1 MFCFFVSFCGW
12 GGWWLWGEWGQT
24 LLHGSLFRSHFLHG
38 NWDLAVIRIIFATRS
53 VYIIMIHCTCRY
65 YIHLS
70 CFDLLIYRSDDQI
83 VLFPLNFFFLDH
95 PRIFRDPTK
104 WRAPWLWRQLEET
117 GKSGSFCWG
126 NEAGRLRGGENP
138 GPRFPGLSCRIA
150 NSQKCGPMASRSSWL
165 LLLDWWGGE
174 PGNKP
179 QCNAPE
185 V

>member
-1 MFCFFVSFCGW
+1 MFCFFVFFCGW

-83 VLFPLNFFFLDH
+83 VLFPLNCFFSWPSKDL
-95 PRIFRDPTK
+95 
-104 WRAPWLWRQLEET
+104 
-117 GKSGSFCWG
+117 
-126 NEAGRLRGGENP
+126 
-138 GPRFPGLSCRIA
+138 
-150 NSQKCGPMASRSSWL
+150 SRSYEMKSTVALASTWRNWEKRIL
-165 LLLDWWGGE
+165 LLGEWGWAPQRWG
-174 PGNKP
+174 KP
-179 QCNAPE
+179 WTSISRSFMQNCQQPQ
-185 V
+185 VRSYGIKVIMTLTLRLMRGRTW